1 MWILVLVQVMIW
13 LFPARCWAGWF
24 SNQNEQRSLVLH
36 LLVRVSWATVSDPSR
51 SVIKPILTC
60 KTIQIHGPQR
70 KVKVVEQK
78 QNMDKLCAVIG
89 TLLKYLALP
98 CITLH

>member
-1 MWILVLVQVMIW
+1 MIG

-51 SVIKPILTC
+51 SVIKPILTH
-60 KTIQIHGPQR
+60 KTIQIQGPQG
-70 KVKVVEQK
+70 KVKVAKQK

-89 TLLKYLALP
+89 FPLCPPAAPCTKALSW
-98 CITLH
+98 